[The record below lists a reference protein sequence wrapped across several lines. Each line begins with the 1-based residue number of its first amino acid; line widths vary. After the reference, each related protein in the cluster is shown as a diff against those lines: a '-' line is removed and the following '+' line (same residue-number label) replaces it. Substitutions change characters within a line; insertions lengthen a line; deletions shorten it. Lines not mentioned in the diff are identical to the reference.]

1 MTNIYV
7 IGLQFFHFRDCVLF
21 ALANSGTSILA
32 GFIIFSILGHMAHV
46 QGKDIADVAEAGTVV
61 WTVLYG
67 YFCYVNICKTPCR
80 DIYFK
85 HNLGEILSFKR
96 KNLFL

>member
-1 MTNIYV
+1 MYPFYDRFYNITLTNINV

-32 GFIIFSILGHMAHV
+32 GFIIFSILGHMALV

-61 WTVLYG
+61 WTVLY
-67 YFCYVNICKTPCR
+67 
-80 DIYFK
+80 
-85 HNLGEILSFKR
+85 
-96 KNLFL
+96 